1 MSLRKQIIYRILS
14 SALCIL
20 LLGGAL
26 AIWQARKSVD
36 KEVDA
41 SSHLA
46 LQLIALSLDN
56 NGVFWQSDD
65 LSHFSTLQQTRH
77 LSIQLQKP
85 DGQIINFT
93 GDNKPSHPEDL
104 PPAWFIQL
112 VQSDYPTVK
121 HELKTPNGEFLTLLI
136 QAQPLDEITE
146 VWEETLRFLSLIL
159 VLTLL
164 TFIVVSLALNKSLKS
179 IAVIV
184 KTLKNVETGNYE
196 QKLPPFEIKEFDSIA
211 NAMNH
216 MMVELDKT
224 RQENR
229 ALTQHSLS
237 IQEDERQRLSQEL
250 HDELGQSLTAI
261 KVMAVTVKHPKAEQ
275 EKISESIVSICNHL
289 MLVVRSMMQQL
300 HPLVL
305 TELGLK
311 ACLDDLI
318 QHWAERN
325 TDLNLTI
332 DCDDC
337 VDSIDKTI
345 AIHIFRVIQECL
357 TNVIRHAQAN
367 AVTIRFDIIEQPFA
381 QLHLSICDNG
391 KGCDLTANQPGFGLL
406 GMKERIKS
414 LNGEISFTSMP
425 MQGMTIDVKIPL

>member
-1 MSLRKQIIYRILS
+1 M
-14 SALCIL
+14 
-20 LLGGAL
+20 
-26 AIWQARKSVD
+26 
-36 KEVDA
+36 
-41 SSHLA
+41 
-46 LQLIALSLDN
+46 
-56 NGVFWQSDD
+56 
-65 LSHFSTLQQTRH
+65 LQQTRH
-77 LSIQLQKP
+77 LSIQLQKT

-224 RQENR
+224 RQEN
-229 ALTQHSLS
+229 Q
-237 IQEDERQRLSQEL
+237 
-250 HDELGQSLTAI
+250 
-261 KVMAVTVKHPKAEQ
+261 
-275 EKISESIVSICNHL
+275 NH
-289 MLVVRSMMQQL
+289 
-300 HPLVL
+300 H
-305 TELGLK
+305 
-311 ACLDDLI
+311 
-318 QHWAERN
+318 
-325 TDLNLTI
+325 
-332 DCDDC
+332 
-337 VDSIDKTI
+337 
-345 AIHIFRVIQECL
+345 
-357 TNVIRHAQAN
+357 
-367 AVTIRFDIIEQPFA
+367 
-381 QLHLSICDNG
+381 
-391 KGCDLTANQPGFGLL
+391 
-406 GMKERIKS
+406 
-414 LNGEISFTSMP
+414 
-425 MQGMTIDVKIPL
+425 